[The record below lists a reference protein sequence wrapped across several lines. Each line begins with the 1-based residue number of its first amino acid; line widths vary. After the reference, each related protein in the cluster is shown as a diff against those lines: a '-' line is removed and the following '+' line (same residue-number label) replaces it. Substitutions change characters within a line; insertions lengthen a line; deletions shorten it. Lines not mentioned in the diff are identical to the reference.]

1 MTSHTPERPKL
12 LNYFT
17 SKKPPAEQREASE
30 QAFLA
35 FLASANSELDA
46 VAAKAPTKPDPRSA
60 EVGCS
65 RCTTHRKRLHKCSSS
80 SLEVDFGNEASIEQR
95 KRARRFSLPVVFRIV
110 EGDRTFWDINPNQIA
125 RELVTILSRDVV
137 HQRLSRRGLLTV
149 RVATA
154 DAAIK
159 LLDIKTLGG
168 LSVEASIPAVLLK
181 NEGKIRAVP
190 YRYTDQQIFEKLRPL
205 GVICVRRQ
213 YGLKKTDDGGV
224 ERGPRGVVVLT
235 FKEDV
240 SLPTRV
246 NIGQFSYPVEEYL
259 EPPLQCFHCMRYGHC
274 YKVCRADVRCRHCA
288 GPHRIKDCTVKEMR
302 CANCHGAHR
311 ATYPGCPRRRD
322 AAFAQRIR
330 QFRIEEELAE

>member
-1 MTSHTPERPKL
+1 MADRSKL

-46 VAAKAPTKPDPRSA
+46 VAAKEPTKAGPRHT

-65 RCTTHRKRLHKCSSS
+65 RCTANRRQLNKCSSS
-80 SLEVDFGNEASIEQR
+80 LDVDFGNDASIDQHTG
-95 KRARRFSLPVVFRIV
+95 ARRYCLPVVFRIV

-125 RELVTILSRDVV
+125 RELVTILCRDVV

-168 LSVEASIPAVLLK
+168 LSVEASIPTVLLK
-181 NEGKIRAVP
+181 NEGKIRSVP

-205 GVICVRRQ
+205 GVVCVRRQ
-213 YGLKKTDDGGV
+213 FSLKKTDDGGV

-246 NIGQFSYPVEEYL
+246 NIGQYSYPVEEYL
-259 EPPLQCFHCMRYGHC
+259 EPPLQCYNCMRYGHC
-274 YKVCRADVRCRHCA
+274 FKVCRGSLRCRYCG
-288 GPHRIKDCTVKEMR
+288 GPHRIKECTAKKMR
-302 CANCHGAHR
+302 CANCYGAHR
-311 ATYPGCPRRRD
+311 ATYTGCPKRRD

-330 QFRIEEELAE
+330 KFRIEEELAE